1 MKSFI
6 LGLLCL
12 LPQFLFASS
21 FSIPPYTLQ
30 TPDQSVILKFQLKA
44 SQELIL
50 EQNIGRKSRIL
61 FDGPMSA
68 EKLETLTSEPIQCD
82 QTFKLEL
89 KEKIT
94 DKILYQKVLNGSPC
108 LGSKVNRP
116 LYFGFISDTQQYNDR
131 HLSIAQV
138 IEKKIQEKDV
148 QFILN
153 TGDIV
158 QEGDQ
163 DNEWKQ
169 FLSTGNI
176 YMGKVPLIAAIGN
189 HDYRGTK
196 GKNVIPKLFKKY
208 LRWNQ
213 SDDQGDMVLD
223 FESFRLMVF
232 NSNYFKIKRKEEKKQ
247 LQWMINQFEE
257 ARRLK
262 KPMIVSMHYPIFSS
276 SMNRFTSGSV
286 RKMRRRLEPLLR
298 EYGIKLVLS
307 GHTHMY
313 ERSFKDGVHYVVAG
327 PAGGRVNDPSYKN
340 KYKVY
345 MNPDILTYTEFKV
358 FDGLIEMKTWNEK
371 NELVDKVLIDLN
383 S

>member
-1 MKSFI
+1 MKKFI
-6 LGLLCL
+6 IGLFCL
-12 LPQFLFASS
+12 ISSNIYASI

-30 TPDQSVILKFQLKA
+30 TPDNSVVLRFQLKN
-44 SQELIL
+44 SQSLIL

-61 FDGPMSA
+61 FDGEMAA
-68 EKLETLTSEPIQCD
+68 EKLESLLSEPIECD
-82 QTFKLEL
+82 ETFKLEL
-89 KEKIT
+89 KEKLT
-94 DKILYQKVLNGSPC
+94 EKILYQKILNGSPC
-108 LGSKVNRP
+108 LGSKVHRP
-116 LYFGFISDTQQYNDR
+116 IYFGFISDTQQYDDR
-131 HLSIAQV
+131 HKSISNV
-138 IEKKIQEKDV
+138 IEKKITEHDT

-158 QEGDQ
+158 QEGNQ
-163 DNEWKQ
+163 EAEWKQ
-169 FLSTGNI
+169 FLSTGNV

-208 LRWNQ
+208 LRWNN

-247 LQWMINQFEE
+247 LLWMIEQFEE
-257 ARRLK
+257 ARKLK

-276 SMNRFTSGSV
+276 SLNRFTSGSV

-313 ERSFKDGVHYVVAG
+313 ERSYKDGVHYVVAG
-327 PAGGRVNDPSYKN
+327 PAGGRINDPSYKN

-345 MNPDILTYTEFKV
+345 INPNILTYTEFKV
-358 FDGLIEMKTWNEK
+358 FDGLIEMKTWNE
-371 NELVDKVLIDLN
+371 NNQLVDSVLIDLN